1 MIGSARSLGNYGH
14 GWPVYRKCRSIF
26 RSRLPLIAFASA
38 FCAFAL
44 SGCADVFFA
53 AVDSGAD
60 TRGVT
65 EHHGIVFDANNALA
79 LDAYVPKNSVNA
91 PVVVFFYG
99 GSWERG
105 KRRWYRYVGDA
116 LASHGVVVLIPD
128 YRKFPDVH
136 FPAFMHD
143 AARAVA
149 WAREHAAEFGGDPR
163 RLFVMG
169 HSAGGQIA
177 ALLAADKRY
186 LNAAGLKPRD
196 LAGMIGV
203 AGAYAFLPFVEDES
217 EIFGDTAQGRY
228 DSQPINFIDGDE
240 PPMLLLTGTDDDV
253 VPPHNAESMTE
264 RAHAMS
270 GVAQLKLYPDVG
282 HSSIVL
288 AFARERTSRAPVL
301 ADTLAFIADP
311 LAAVSSSPNP

>member
-1 MIGSARSLGNYGH
+1 MA
-14 GWPVYRKCRSIF
+14 
-26 RSRLPLIAFASA
+26 LIVSASA
-38 FCAFAL
+38 FCVLLL
-44 SGCADVFFA
+44 SGCADMFFA

-65 EHHGIVFDANNALA
+65 ENRGIVFDANNALA
-79 LDAYVPKNSVNA
+79 LDAYVPRNGVNA

-105 KRRWYRYVGDA
+105 KRHWYRYVGNA
-116 LASHGVVVLIPD
+116 LANHGVLVLIPD

-149 WAREHAAEFGGDPR
+149 WAHEHAAEFGGDPK

-177 ALLAADKRY
+177 ALLATDKRY
-186 LNAAGLKPRD
+186 LNAAGLQPRD
-196 LAGMIGV
+196 LAGMIGL
-203 AGAYAFLPFVEDES
+203 AGAYAFLPFVEDEP

-240 PPMLLLTGTDDDV
+240 PPMLLLQGTDDDE

-264 RAHAMS
+264 RVHAMS
-270 GVAQLKLYPDVG
+270 GVAHLKLYPDVG

-311 LAAVSSSPNP
+311 LATVPGSPKP

>member
-1 MIGSARSLGNYGH
+1 MA
-14 GWPVYRKCRSIF
+14 
-26 RSRLPLIAFASA
+26 LIAFASA
-38 FCAFAL
+38 FCALLL
-44 SGCADVFFA
+44 SGCADMFFA
-53 AVDSGAD
+53 VVDSG
-60 TRGVT
+60 TNSRGVT
-65 EHHGIVFDANNALA
+65 ENRGIVFDANNALA
-79 LDAYVPKNSVNA
+79 LDAYVPKGAVNA

-99 GSWERG
+99 GSWEQG
-105 KRRWYRYVGDA
+105 KRRWYRYVGNA
-116 LASHGVVVLIPD
+116 LANHGVLVLIPD

-149 WAREHAAEFGGDPR
+149 WAHEHAAEFGGDAK

-186 LNAAGLKPRD
+186 LNATGLNPRD
-196 LAGMIGV
+196 LAGMIGL
-203 AGAYAFLPFVEDES
+203 AGAYAFLPFVEDEP

-240 PPMLLLTGTDDDV
+240 PPMLLLQGTDDDD

-264 RAHAMS
+264 RAHAMA
-270 GVAQLKLYPDVG
+270 GVAQLKLYPGVG
-282 HSSIVL
+282 HSSIIL
-288 AFARERTSRAPVL
+288 AFARERTARAPVL

-311 LAAVSSSPNP
+311 LAELKTNTIPGSQKP

>member
-1 MIGSARSLGNYGH
+1 MIGSARPLGN
-14 GWPVYRKCRSIF
+14 WRSL
-26 RSRLPLIAFASA
+26 RIALASV
-38 FCAFAL
+38 FCALAL
-44 SGCADVFFA
+44 AGCADVFFA
-53 AVDSGAD
+53 VVDSAAD
-60 TRGVT
+60 RQNLT
-65 EHHGIVFDANNALA
+65 ERRGIVFDAGNALE
-79 LDAYVPKNSVNA
+79 LDAYVPRNAVNA

-99 GSWERG
+99 GSWSNG
-105 KRRWYRYVGDA
+105 KRHWYRYVGDA
-116 LASHGVVVLIPD
+116 LANHGVLVLVPD

-143 AARAVA
+143 AANAVA
-149 WAREHAAEFGGDPR
+149 WAHEHAAEFGGDPQ

-186 LNAAGLKPRD
+186 LNGVGMRPRD

-203 AGAYAFLPFVEDES
+203 AGAYAFLPFVEDDP

-240 PPMLLLTGTDDDV
+240 PPMLLLQGTGDDV
-253 VPPHNAESMTE
+253 VPPNNAEAMAE
-264 RAHAMS
+264 RAHAMAA
-270 GVAQLKLYPDVG
+270 VARLKLYPDID
-282 HSSIVL
+282 HAAIIL

-311 LAAVSSSPNP
+311 GGVVATPIQPSP